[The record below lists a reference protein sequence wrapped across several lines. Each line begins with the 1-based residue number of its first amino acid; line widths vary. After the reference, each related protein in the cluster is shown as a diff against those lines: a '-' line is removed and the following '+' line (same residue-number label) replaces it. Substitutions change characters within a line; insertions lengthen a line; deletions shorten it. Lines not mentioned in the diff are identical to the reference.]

1 MIINYYLCSA
11 NKIKG
16 NGEPTTPPQLQDN
29 MRHIDIRVITREEAK
44 GLIADAEKRV
54 AELSAKHNLTDF
66 GKFRLNGAKDIIAK
80 WNKILTTYPD
90 AEEIYMIGGN
100 VVKVEVTTLMTK
112 EEYGRAK

>member
-1 MIINYYLCSA
+1 
-11 NKIKG
+11 
-16 NGEPTTPPQLQDN
+16 